1 VTTVQVHTDYLWF
14 DTRKRQEFIRI
25 TDDVAAIV
33 AASGVREGTVLVS
46 AMHITAGVYV
56 NDWEDGLIQDFQ
68 TWLEKLA
75 PAGLDY
81 RHHQTGEDNADAHL
95 KRTIMGHQVI
105 VPITAGKLDLGPWE
119 QIFYAEF
126 DGRRKKRV
134 VVKVMGISRSHP
146 QQPVVSVGAVIVD
159 GGRVLLIKRG
169 QPPLQGRWSLP
180 GGVVEIGETL
190 QEALAREV
198 REETGLEIEVGPVVA
213 VLDRI
218 EREDDN
224 RIEYHYVIIDYR
236 CLVRGGR
243 LTCGSD
249 ADDARWVS
257 ASDVAS
263 FNVTAAVAGVV
274 HKALALA
281 SEAP

>member
-1 VTTVQVHTDYLWF
+1 L
-14 DTRKRQEFIRI
+14 
-25 TDDVAAIV
+25 
-33 AASGVREGTVLVS
+33 
-46 AMHITAGVYV
+46 
-56 NDWEDGLIQDFQ
+56 
-68 TWLEKLA
+68 
-75 PAGLDY
+75 
-81 RHHQTGEDNADAHL
+81 
-95 KRTIMGHQVI
+95 
-105 VPITAGKLDLGPWE
+105 
-119 QIFYAEF
+119 
-126 DGRRKKRV
+126 
-134 VVKVMGISRSHP
+134 RSYP

-198 REETGLEIEVGPVVA
+198 REETGLEIEVGPLVE

-243 LTCGSD
+243 LACGSD

>member
-1 VTTVQVHTDYLWF
+1 M
-14 DTRKRQEFIRI
+14 RI
-25 TDDVAAIV
+25 
-33 AASGVREGTVLVS
+33 
-46 AMHITAGVYV
+46 Y
-56 NDWEDGLIQDFQ
+56 
-68 TWLEKLA
+68 
-75 PAGLDY
+75 PA
-81 RHHQTGEDNADAHL
+81 
-95 KRTIMGHQVI
+95 
-105 VPITAGKLDLGPWE
+105 
-119 QIFYAEF
+119 
-126 DGRRKKRV
+126 
-134 VVKVMGISRSHP
+134 
-146 QQPVVSVGAVIVD
+146 QPVVSVGAVIVD

-198 REETGLEIEVGPVVA
+198 REETGLEIEVGPVVE

-218 EREDDN
+218 EREDDE
-224 RIEYHYVIIDYR
+224 RVEYHYVIIDYR
-236 CLVRGGR
+236 CHVRGGR

-249 ADDARWVS
+249 ADDARWVP

-263 FNVTAAVAGVV
+263 FNVTAAVAAVV

>member
-1 VTTVQVHTDYLWF
+1 
-14 DTRKRQEFIRI
+14 
-25 TDDVAAIV
+25 
-33 AASGVREGTVLVS
+33 
-46 AMHITAGVYV
+46 M
-56 NDWEDGLIQDFQ
+56 
-68 TWLEKLA
+68 
-75 PAGLDY
+75 
-81 RHHQTGEDNADAHL
+81 
-95 KRTIMGHQVI
+95 
-105 VPITAGKLDLGPWE
+105 
-119 QIFYAEF
+119 
-126 DGRRKKRV
+126 
-134 VVKVMGISRSHP
+134 RSYP

-190 QEALAREV
+190 QAALAREV
-198 REETGLEIEVGPVVA
+198 REETGLEIDVGPVVE

-224 RIEYHYVIIDYR
+224 RVEYHYVIIDYR

-243 LTCGSD
+243 LACGSD

-263 FNVTAAVAGVV
+263 FNVTAAVAAVV

>member
-1 VTTVQVHTDYLWF
+1 
-14 DTRKRQEFIRI
+14 
-25 TDDVAAIV
+25 
-33 AASGVREGTVLVS
+33 
-46 AMHITAGVYV
+46 M
-56 NDWEDGLIQDFQ
+56 
-68 TWLEKLA
+68 
-75 PAGLDY
+75 
-81 RHHQTGEDNADAHL
+81 
-95 KRTIMGHQVI
+95 
-105 VPITAGKLDLGPWE
+105 
-119 QIFYAEF
+119 
-126 DGRRKKRV
+126 
-134 VVKVMGISRSHP
+134 RSYP

-198 REETGLEIEVGPVVA
+198 REETGLEIDVGPVVE

-224 RIEYHYVIIDYR
+224 RVEYHYVIIDYR

-243 LTCGSD
+243 LACGSD

>member
-1 VTTVQVHTDYLWF
+1 
-14 DTRKRQEFIRI
+14 
-25 TDDVAAIV
+25 
-33 AASGVREGTVLVS
+33 
-46 AMHITAGVYV
+46 M
-56 NDWEDGLIQDFQ
+56 
-68 TWLEKLA
+68 
-75 PAGLDY
+75 
-81 RHHQTGEDNADAHL
+81 
-95 KRTIMGHQVI
+95 
-105 VPITAGKLDLGPWE
+105 
-119 QIFYAEF
+119 
-126 DGRRKKRV
+126 
-134 VVKVMGISRSHP
+134 RSYP
-146 QQPVVSVGAVIVD
+146 QQPVVSVGAVIVE

-198 REETGLEIEVGPVVA
+198 REETGLEIEVGPVVE

-218 EREDDN
+218 ERVDDN

-243 LTCGSD
+243 LACGSD

-263 FNVTAAVAGVV
+263 FNVTAAVAGIV

>member
-1 VTTVQVHTDYLWF
+1 
-14 DTRKRQEFIRI
+14 
-25 TDDVAAIV
+25 
-33 AASGVREGTVLVS
+33 
-46 AMHITAGVYV
+46 M
-56 NDWEDGLIQDFQ
+56 
-68 TWLEKLA
+68 
-75 PAGLDY
+75 
-81 RHHQTGEDNADAHL
+81 
-95 KRTIMGHQVI
+95 
-105 VPITAGKLDLGPWE
+105 
-119 QIFYAEF
+119 
-126 DGRRKKRV
+126 
-134 VVKVMGISRSHP
+134 RSYP

-198 REETGLEIEVGPVVA
+198 REETGLEIEVGPVVE

-243 LTCGSD
+243 LACGSD

-263 FNVTAAVAGVV
+263 FKVTAAVAGVV

>member
-1 VTTVQVHTDYLWF
+1 
-14 DTRKRQEFIRI
+14 
-25 TDDVAAIV
+25 
-33 AASGVREGTVLVS
+33 VRS
-46 AMHITAGVYV
+46 Y
-56 NDWEDGLIQDFQ
+56 
-68 TWLEKLA
+68 
-75 PAGLDY
+75 
-81 RHHQTGEDNADAHL
+81 
-95 KRTIMGHQVI
+95 
-105 VPITAGKLDLGPWE
+105 
-119 QIFYAEF
+119 
-126 DGRRKKRV
+126 
-134 VVKVMGISRSHP
+134 P

-198 REETGLEIEVGPVVA
+198 REETGLEIEVGPLVE

-243 LTCGSD
+243 LACGSD